1 MVYTAMLF
9 TNPVKSCESCPK
21 NASGVS
27 QTALSSIKSDEES
40 GRLCFGLGL
49 AQAEDTVTGLPL
61 TAFLQQ
67 GYALKAF
74 EDIAFRGRGR
84 GRS

>member
-1 MVYTAMLF
+1 MVYTAILF

-21 NASGVS
+21 NASAVS
-27 QTALSSIKSDEES
+27 QTALSSTKSVEES
-40 GRLCFGLGL
+40 GRLRFGLGL
-49 AQAEDTVTGLPL
+49 AQAEDAVTGHPL
-61 TAFLQQ
+61 TTLLQQ
-67 GYALKAF
+67 GYALEAL